1 MLHSA
6 GLYTHAKTQ
15 KKYSCISKKMT
26 KKPIFWHLIPANPW
40 IILIET
46 VHLGQMLHSDGLY
59 DRAKYK
65 KIYSCVSK
73 KMSKT

>member
-6 GLYTHAKTQ
+6 YLYTHAKTQ

-26 KKPIFWHLIPANPW
+26 KNPIFGHLIPANPW

-59 DRAKYK
+59 DRAKYQK
-65 KIYSCVSK
+65 NL
-73 KMSKT
+73 